1 MAKYIT
7 NFLNR
12 IQITEKC
19 FLILIIFFPISLIL
33 GNLIININ
41 FLLIFIIFL
50 IDLSLNKNFSFIKDK
65 IFILLIVF
73 FLSLLVNLNFSID
86 PIISLPRIL
95 KILTVICM
103 FLFFRK
109 MIAKYGNDFENILF
123 GSWAILF
130 SILIIDIIFEIIFGF
145 NTIGIKSI
153 IPGRIASFFGNE
165 LVVGSFFLSFA
176 SIYIAT
182 IAKFSKKNMNLKLIF
197 LIIFLI
203 SLSFLIGE
211 RSNFIK
217 FFLISFFLLFFVI
230 KLSFKIKIF
239 SSLIIFC
246 ILFLSL
252 NYFQDIKYRFYKQ
265 QIKNFQAETKELNKA
280 DSQNILI
287 DTKNNIIN
295 FIKWTKYGAHY
306 NAAYKI
312 FLEHPYFGVGIKH
325 FRNESIKEKYR
336 NEEYKWTDERNTT
349 HPHQIHFEFLSE
361 TGLFGYLFFIIFIS
375 ASLYL
380 SIKNYLI
387 HKNLFQLVTILY
399 VLVSILPLL
408 PSGSFFSTY
417 SSSLFWLNYT
427 IMVSYI
433 KKLNLKI

>member
-280 DSQNILI
+280 DSQNMLI
-287 DTKNNIIN
+287 DTKNDIIN

-312 FLEHPYFGVGIKH
+312 FLENPYFGVGIKH